1 MTSGLWS
8 AMVAG
13 KNRRPAEMKLLNRY
27 LDPADAAADRARLRE
42 AGIASLL
49 ETVDAHNIQPS
60 RSGETHVGLWVVVD
74 EQFEDANRL
83 LSEPGHVPLRVLSPA
98 QVEQLESAAERRSK
112 WSKRLSGTVLT
123 LLFFAVL
130 LALIVFTAVDYFV
143 GL

>member
-1 MTSGLWS
+1 
-8 AMVAG
+8 
-13 KNRRPAEMKLLNRY
+13 MKLLNRY
-27 LDPADAAADRARLRE
+27 LEPADAAADRARLRE

-60 RSGETHVGLWVVVD
+60 RSGDTHVGLWIVVD
-74 EQFEDANRL
+74 EQFKDASRL
-83 LSEPGHVPLRVLSPA
+83 LAEPGYEPRRVLSPA
-98 QVEQLESAAERRSK
+98 QVAQLETAAERRSK

-130 LALIVFTAVDYFV
+130 LALIVFTAIDFFL